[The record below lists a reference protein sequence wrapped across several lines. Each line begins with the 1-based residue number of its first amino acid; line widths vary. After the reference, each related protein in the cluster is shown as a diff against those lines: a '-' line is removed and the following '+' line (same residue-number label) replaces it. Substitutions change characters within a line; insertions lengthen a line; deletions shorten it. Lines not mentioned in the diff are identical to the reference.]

1 MSHGT
6 AKPESSRYPLHS
18 ECFRAEYP
26 KLLGFT
32 MQKFRLA
39 KQDAEDIVMKLAE
52 ESCKHEFMDVEGV
65 RKFLWSRIIA
75 RGMDFLRAR
84 KRMTRLLQAAAAA
97 VSCAP
102 DEPDGDPA
110 ASVPD
115 RLFALELLAQLPD
128 KEREYAATIL
138 SGLTPE
144 ELAEQLGIKPGAE
157 RVRRHRLTDKIKTLA
172 AESRE
177 AQR

>member
-32 MQKFRLA
+32 MQKFRLS
-39 KQDAEDIVMKLAE
+39 KPDAEDIVMKLAA
-52 ESCKHEFMDVEGV
+52 ESCKHEFADVEEV
-65 RKFLWSRIIA
+65 RKFLWNRIIS
-75 RGMDFLRAR
+75 RGIDFIRAR
-84 KRMTRLLQAAAAA
+84 NRVGDLVQAVGAA
-97 VSCAP
+97 VACAA
-102 DEPDGDPA
+102 DERHGDPA

-115 RLFALELLAQLPD
+115 RLFALEVLAQLPD
-128 KEREYAATIL
+128 KEREYAALIL
-138 SGLTPE
+138 SGLAPE
-144 ELAEQLGIKPGAE
+144 ELAEQLGIKPGTE
-157 RVRRHRLTDKIKTLA
+157 RVRRHRLTDKINTLVT
-172 AESRE
+172 ESRE